1 MTSEQ
6 DPTPLEATAC
16 STIRAVM
23 GHQTSTPAILVCNML
38 GHVLLHQRDHLP
50 TIREPGTWDVWGGYG
65 EAGETPKAALIT
77 TCWLAAV
84 IWAECR
90 LRLGETSRTIL
101 SCDQ

>member
-1 MTSEQ
+1 
-6 DPTPLEATAC
+6 
-16 STIRAVM
+16 M